1 MSLFQRTL
9 ADLTGGL
16 LNNFNKLLDNANESA
31 IKETPAAIDMAAFA
45 IRVWGYFVLL
55 LQEELFSGGMIKKF
69 LLIPSVRLPP
79 PPSTPTTLS
88 YSPAFTRTDNIQAHE
103 PHSADSDME

>member
-1 MSLFQRTL
+1 M
-9 ADLTGGL
+9 
-16 LNNFNKLLDNANESA
+16 NNFNKLLDNANESA

-69 LLIPSVRLPP
+69 LLIPSVRLI
-79 PPSTPTTLS
+79 PSTTLTLSLSLS
-88 YSPAFTRTDNIQAHE
+88 YSPAFTHTDNIQAHE
-103 PHSADSDME
+103 SHSADSDME

>member
-1 MSLFQRTL
+1 M
-9 ADLTGGL
+9 
-16 LNNFNKLLDNANESA
+16 NNFNKLLDNANESA

-69 LLIPSVRLPP
+69 LLIPSVRLI
-79 PPSTPTTLS
+79 PSTTLTLSLSLS